1 MIKVGY
7 VSPVARPAK
16 SEKPK
21 TLVTI
26 SEAAELLD
34 VSQPT
39 LRRWD
44 KAGKFT
50 PHRHPIN
57 GYRLYK
63 RTEVMRLKREIER
76 GAA

>member
-7 VSPVARPAK
+7 VCPVPRPAK
-16 SEKPK
+16 SDKPK
-21 TLVTI
+21 SLATI
-26 SEAAELLD
+26 SEAAELLG

-63 RTEVMRLKREIER
+63 RAEVMRLKKDIER

>member
-1 MIKVGY
+1 M
-7 VSPVARPAK
+7 ARPAQK
-16 SEKPK
+16 EKAR
-21 TLVTI
+21 TLLTI
-26 SEAAELLD
+26 SGAAQLLG

-44 KAGKFT
+44 RAGKFT

-63 RTEVMRLKREIER
+63 RAEVMRLKKSIER
-76 GAA
+76 GAE

>member
-1 MIKVGY
+1 M
-7 VSPVARPAK
+7 ARPTK
-16 SEKPK
+16 NERPT

-26 SEAAELLD
+26 AEAAAILG
-34 VSQPT
+34 VSQGT

-57 GYRLYK
+57 EYRLYK
-63 RTEVMRLKREIER
+63 RAEVLRLKQRIEQ

>member
-1 MIKVGY
+1 MVTFRL
-7 VSPVARPAK
+7 VVRPAQN
-16 SEKPK
+16 EKAK
-21 TLVTI
+21 TLLTI
-26 SEAAELLD
+26 SEAAEVLG

-44 KAGKFT
+44 RAGKFT

-63 RTEVMRLKREIER
+63 RAEVMRLKKSIER